1 MHHRF
6 FLYKHTEKKI
16 FRLKLL
22 PGVIICECFALKTQM
37 NTMALTMTTTAA
49 TTGRTR
55 LTLVK
60 KYFKAF
66 MNCSLLLSTFDS
78 SPGISLAGAMAP
90 KLYKIVL
97 SFLKKKIFFKSPN
110 VMPLLA
116 FYLHTHYV
124 IIAI

>member
-1 MHHRF
+1 
-6 FLYKHTEKKI
+6 
-16 FRLKLL
+16 
-22 PGVIICECFALKTQM
+22 
-37 NTMALTMTTTAA
+37 MALTMTTTAA

-97 SFLKKKIFFKSPN
+97 SFLKKIFFFKFPN

>member
-1 MHHRF
+1 
-6 FLYKHTEKKI
+6 
-16 FRLKLL
+16 
-22 PGVIICECFALKTQM
+22 M

-49 TTGRTR
+49 TTGSTR

-90 KLYKIVL
+90 KLYKMVL
-97 SFLKKKIFFKSPN
+97 SFSKKNIFIFFKSPN

-116 FYLHTHYV
+116 FYLHTHM
-124 IIAI
+124 